1 MTNIDWTKI
10 SDDPNN
16 KDAYSLVHDWLL
28 EARRVH
34 DDIDLMGFI
43 EQQVHNKRVLDIG
56 VAEHSV
62 DYIERDTWKH
72 GKINASAKYCL
83 GIDIL
88 EPLVDELKTRGF
100 NVKCV
105 DATSEIDLNERFEVI
120 YIGDVIEHV
129 NNPVDLL
136 SFAARHLTAD
146 GKILVSTPNPFSRK
160 FFRRFKK
167 ANGAMLIN
175 LDHVFWITPTQA
187 LEIARRAGVKLS
199 AYHLIKKISPM
210 RRKLKKITWKF
221 EPPEYTF
228 PNYLYEFVL

>member
-1 MTNIDWTKI
+1 MINIDWTKI

-16 KDAYSLVHDWLL
+16 KESYALVHDWLL
-28 EARRVH
+28 GARKIH

-43 EQQVHNKRVLDIG
+43 EQQTYNKKVLDIG
-56 VAEHSV
+56 IAEHSL
-62 DYIERDTWKH
+62 DYIERSTWKH
-72 GKINASAKYCL
+72 GKICASAKSCL

-88 EPLVDELKTRGF
+88 EPLVDELNTRGF

-105 DATSEIDLNERFEVI
+105 DATSDIDLNEKFEVI

-129 NNPVDLL
+129 NNPIALL
-136 SFAARHLTAD
+136 SFAARHLTTD
-146 GKILVSTPNPFSRK
+146 GKIFVSTPNVFSKK

-167 ANGAMLIN
+167 ANGAVVVN
-175 LDHVFWITPTQA
+175 LDHVLWITPTQA
-187 LEIARRAGVKLS
+187 LEIARRAGVKLA
-199 AYHLIKKISPM
+199 AYHLIKKMSPV
-210 RRKLKKITWKF
+210 RKKIKKIVWKL